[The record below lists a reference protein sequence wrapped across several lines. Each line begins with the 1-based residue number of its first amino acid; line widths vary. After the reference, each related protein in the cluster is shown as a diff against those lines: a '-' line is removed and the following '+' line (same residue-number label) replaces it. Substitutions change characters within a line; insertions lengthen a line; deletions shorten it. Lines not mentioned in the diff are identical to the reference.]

1 MEHKIDAQNQIL
13 GRLATRIAVL
23 LRGKDK
29 PGFDPARMSVNQVI
43 VYNSDKIRVTGKKM
57 VQKKYRRHSGY
68 PGGLKEESMER
79 LFARNSAEV
88 LRKAVLGMLP
98 KNRLRSRW
106 IKNLEFRTSNQ

>member
-1 MEHKIDAQNQIL
+1 MEYKIDAQNQIL

-68 PGGLKEESMER
+68 PGGQKERRGKGKKDQGRSER
-79 LFARNSAEV
+79 KKTVKTGSKGPPPRSSERNPRNKTGS
-88 LRKAVLGMLP
+88 
-98 KNRLRSRW
+98 
-106 IKNLEFRTSNQ
+106 